1 MKNKIWATFAFAAIF
16 CSASCAEDDTFAFN
30 PDYNTQDGYTPDGIA
45 SWPQAIFCFDD
56 NRCTEVEMAPS
67 QAAMR
72 GIETSG
78 NRATAL
84 AFASQDNL
92 SFTNTSTGAHSTEYI
107 LRVEDIDA
115 EIPAIWMQCATRQQI
130 SKGFTLKPLTSS
142 VKVVLVNA
150 PDTLRSVVLTLP
162 RMTDALYIA
171 SGKTE
176 PFGEALEKQVEVGR
190 AGAEFNIF
198 PMARQTA
205 AWKLGFKVRFPNS
218 EADGYMMLRE
228 GVAAGQTID
237 LEIDFSKLEEE
248 FTYDVAYRVAAYG
261 EQGGELTKGEFFPV
275 LPGDDKF
282 RDANPYYNVYVL
294 KDRRW
299 QTVEVCNAL
308 CSDSP
313 NHHEEIWNDWDNSKK
328 LRDTMCYALFT
339 HDFADAVR
347 VKVEKRSGFSRVA
360 VRPSA
365 YGITT
370 KESASSNTVEFTLP
384 AYEKRKVSVEFD
396 GDRYHNL
403 FLMPSRPDTRKPA
416 VSGGNVSYYGPG
428 EHTEG
433 IIVLTEG
440 QTLYVDEGAVLYPQ
454 NIQVR
459 GNGVT
464 IAGRGVISGE
474 KMRHWGEEFSNADVM
489 IDVQGNKH
497 EGGYTD
503 FRIEGVTMI
512 DAPSWCLRVMN
523 TDNVAIENINMIH
536 WDLNGD
542 GIDLCTVTGAT
553 INDCMLR
560 AYDDCITLKV
570 RSNADPYGNVHD
582 IRITNCIIWDD
593 YARGIVVGPECG
605 NVWWASGDIRNIEI
619 RNCTV
624 LEAARG
630 QALAIMQELGDFSEA
645 GGPALIDN
653 VLFEDCVVDN
663 IHSSGTPIYT
673 SQVNKGESCEMKNVV
688 FRNVTILDG
697 LGCQPSRINVNNTYT
712 SIDFDNLIYNSRK
725 ITSFGKEIVLED
737 TSSEPWEHTWISF
750 K

>member
-67 QAAMR
+67 QAALR

-150 PDTLRSVVLTLP
+150 PDTLRSVVLSLP

-228 GVAAGQTID
+228 GGAAGQTID

-299 QTVEVCNAL
+299 QTVEVRNAL

>member
-67 QAAMR
+67 QAALR

-299 QTVEVCNAL
+299 QTVEVRNAL

-582 IRITNCIIWDD
+582 IRITNCIIWGD

-725 ITSFGKEIVLED
+725 IISFGKEIVLED

>member
-1 MKNKIWATFAFAAIF
+1 MAIGRTFEEAF
-16 CSASCAEDDTFAFN
+16 
-30 PDYNTQDGYTPDGIA
+30 GK
-45 SWPQAIFCFDD
+45 
-56 NRCTEVEMAPS
+56 
-67 QAAMR
+67 AMR
-72 GIETSG
+72 PLEDGHQGICAGGKEGADKLSDDELAQAVATPTEHRIFFVVEALRRG
-78 NRATAL
+78 WDIARIHAICGIDPWYLNRINDMVQVQE
-84 AFASQDNL
+84 SIR
-92 SFTNTSTGAHSTEYI
+92 G

-248 FTYDVAYRVAAYG
+248 FTYDVASRVAAYG

-497 EGGYTD
+497 EAGSK
-503 FRIEGVTMI
+503 
-512 DAPSWCLRVMN
+512 ALR
-523 TDNVAIENINMIH
+523 
-536 WDLNGD
+536 
-542 GIDLCTVTGAT
+542 
-553 INDCMLR
+553 
-560 AYDDCITLKV
+560 
-570 RSNADPYGNVHD
+570 
-582 IRITNCIIWDD
+582 
-593 YARGIVVGPECG
+593 
-605 NVWWASGDIRNIEI
+605 
-619 RNCTV
+619 
-624 LEAARG
+624 
-630 QALAIMQELGDFSEA
+630 
-645 GGPALIDN
+645 
-653 VLFEDCVVDN
+653 
-663 IHSSGTPIYT
+663 
-673 SQVNKGESCEMKNVV
+673 
-688 FRNVTILDG
+688 
-697 LGCQPSRINVNNTYT
+697 
-712 SIDFDNLIYNSRK
+712 
-725 ITSFGKEIVLED
+725 
-737 TSSEPWEHTWISF
+737 
-750 K
+750 

>member
-67 QAAMR
+67 QAALR

-237 LEIDFSKLEEE
+237 LEIVFSKLEEE

-299 QTVEVCNAL
+299 QTVEVRNAL

-582 IRITNCIIWDD
+582 IRITNCIIWGD

-697 LGCQPSRINVNNTYT
+697 LGCQPSQVNVNNTYT

-725 ITSFGKEIVLED
+725 ITSFGKEIVLKD
-737 TSSEPWEHTWISF
+737 ASSEPWEHTWISF

>member
-67 QAAMR
+67 QAALR
-72 GIETSG
+72 GIEASG

-150 PDTLRSVVLTLP
+150 PDTLRSVVLSLP
-162 RMTDALYIA
+162 RMTDALHIA

-299 QTVEVCNAL
+299 QTVEVRNAL

-582 IRITNCIIWDD
+582 IRITNCIIWGD